1 MRAGGEEK
9 IENWELRGKFMIGK
23 KIQLSQYNINC
34 VVCSNLLS
42 SRDRYINAYSLIE
55 DRIFSFLREMNLQDD
70 FANFSIE
77 IMQFLFRNVVQM
89 VVEEFKVKYFAGF
102 LRKNSFSIER

>member
-42 SRDRYINAYSLIE
+42 SRDSYSLIE
-55 DRIFSFLREMNLQDD
+55 DRILSFFREMNMWDD
-70 FANFSIE
+70 CANFSIE
-77 IMQFLFRNVVQM
+77 IMQFLIWIVIQM
-89 VVEEFKVKYFAGF
+89 VVKEFKVKYFAGF